1 MTLRVQQYR
10 TLPLRAGYLLYHET
24 PVCTDSESLI
34 DYSISKKV
42 LTSSATHFRSRRD
55 GVVAEKTG
63 ACLSE
68 PARRWAKLRQNF
80 RLAALRSIAQ
90 DKREALEKLQEVRKR
105 ADKAQEAQSDSRTCK
120 ICWDR
125 ATNTVCLD
133 CGHQCMCTRCGAC
146 MTFCPI
152 CMQDIS
158 DLVELQ

>member
-1 MTLRVQQYR
+1 MSGRQAAAAGTE
-10 TLPLRAGYLLYHET
+10 PLQLKAASF
-24 PVCTDSESLI
+24 DS
-34 DYSISKKV
+34 
-42 LTSSATHFRSRRD
+42 SSD
-55 GVVAEKTG
+55 GDDGRVVAHYKGAESTADASTPAPLATG
-63 ACLSE
+63 TVMQEAEYPSE
-68 PARRWAKLRQNF
+68 AARRWAKLRQHF

-90 DKREALEKLQEVRKR
+90 DKREALKKLQEVRKR
-105 ADKAQEAQSDSRTCK
+105 ADKAQAAQSDSRTCK

-152 CMQDIS
+152 CMQDIN

>member
-1 MTLRVQQYR
+1 DAV
-10 TLPLRAGYLLYHET
+10 ANET
-24 PVCTDSESLI
+24 E
-34 DYSISKKV
+34 Y
-42 LTSSATHFRSRRD
+42 
-55 GVVAEKTG
+55 
-63 ACLSE
+63 LSE
-68 PARRWAKLRQNF
+68 PARRWTKLRQNF

-90 DKREALEKLQEVRKR
+90 DKREALKKLQEVRKR

-152 CMQDIS
+152 CMQDIT